1 LVSNYSLSDIN
12 CPDTLNA
19 PCTQLV
25 RLVIIP
31 NSACKLNG
39 DYNLTTAIVC
49 RGDQALCPLDAN
61 TNSALIASKVISED
75 FCQIVRFDIDLSGAL
90 AVYQDAAHTTPKT
103 AFLPTQT
110 AFFLATVWSSKA
122 TIVNADITDVTY
134 ALPDGTSRSLFAA
147 GDNTALANANQFT
160 LTANNATSEG
170 FQFVIS
176 VGEATNDL
184 FPVNIDA
191 NAQFVFSATIEV
203 EWEGLNTLSG
213 GKRFTFNLAQANG
226 LPSGSQDKKFDTT
239 MNVTPLNNVGQTPSS
254 SEPLSNPAFSSAST
268 VVASVASAAVAL
280 LALF

>member
-1 LVSNYSLSDIN
+1 
-12 CPDTLNA
+12 
-19 PCTQLV
+19 
-25 RLVIIP
+25 
-31 NSACKLNG
+31 
-39 DYNLTTAIVC
+39 
-49 RGDQALCPLDAN
+49 
-61 TNSALIASKVISED
+61 
-75 FCQIVRFDIDLSGAL
+75 
-90 AVYQDAAHTTPKT
+90 
-103 AFLPTQT
+103 
-110 AFFLATVWSSKA
+110 LATVWSSKA

-147 GDNTALANANQFT
+147 GDNTALANANQFA
-160 LTANNATSEG
+160 LTPNNATSEG

-176 VGEATNDL
+176 VGQATNDM

-239 MNVTPLNNVGQTPSS
+239 MNVTPLNNVGQTPSA

-268 VVASVASAAVAL
+268 AVVSVLSAVVAL
-280 LALF
+280 IALF